1 MVAAGVG
8 IFNVGESAGTNEEAF
23 EATKAAYELGSTDV
37 NNVDDNGWTALHGAA
52 KRGSNEI
59 TQFLADHGAKLDAYT
74 YLESW
79 TPLRIADGIFI
90 GATVKRADE
99 TAALLRKL
107 MTDRGLQPPPKI
119 ANDVAD
125 PFGLERPEVAAA
137 KAGK

>member
-1 MVAAGVG
+1 MKIPSAILSGVQPSSY
-8 IFNVGESAGTNEEAF
+8 VYTSKSAPW
-23 EATKAAYELGSTDV
+23 S
-37 NNVDDNGWTALHGAA
+37 A

-59 TQFLADHGAKLDAYT
+59 TQFLADHGADFDVYT
-74 YLESW
+74 YEEGW

-90 GATVKRADE
+90 GGTVKRADE

-107 MTDRGLQPPPKI
+107 MTNRGLQPPAKI

-125 PFGLERPEVAAA
+125 PYGRDRPEVAAA